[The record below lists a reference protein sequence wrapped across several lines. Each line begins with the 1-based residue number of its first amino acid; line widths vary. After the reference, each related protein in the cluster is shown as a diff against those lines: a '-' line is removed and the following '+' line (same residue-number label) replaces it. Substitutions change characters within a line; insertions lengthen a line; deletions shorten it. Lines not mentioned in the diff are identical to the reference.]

1 MQYIIFY
8 MANIFLKDP
17 FKHQMDAVVACHNT
31 DMDKFAYLME
41 MGTGKTLTALV
52 DLFLLNQ
59 RDMVDYAVV
68 LAPKS
73 VYRNWMKEINTFI
86 SSDYDYKV
94 NTWDP
99 SLKDPYT
106 KEHLGT
112 DIFFLNALKYKLHIF
127 LMNIEALS
135 TPKGTKYL
143 GHMMGRRSGE
153 KTMMIVDES
162 TTIKTHN
169 AKRTKTLLKL
179 SENIGYKGGNMAN
192 IIDFDDLKKD
202 SGDLKNLQDSE
213 LQKLSSNIQKQ
224 LDYDIQIEELEET
237 LKELKRERAILSED
251 TIPQQMQELGISDTT
266 MADGSRVTIK
276 EGFHCRIPKDK
287 IEEAHTYLRENELG
301 DIIKNQVVTSFGTGE
316 DNMAGDLAGHIQD
329 QYGITPDVKE
339 SVHPSTLKA
348 TLKKRHEEGLSD
360 PDDLFGIFIRPE
372 TKITK
377 GKKQ

>member
-1 MQYIIFY
+1 

-17 FKHQMDAVVACHNT
+17 FKHQMDAVIACHNT

-143 GHMMGRRSGE
+143 GHPRS
-153 KTMMIVDES
+153 
-162 TTIKTHN
+162 
-169 AKRTKTLLKL
+169 
-179 SENIGYKGGNMAN
+179 
-192 IIDFDDLKKD
+192 
-202 SGDLKNLQDSE
+202 
-213 LQKLSSNIQKQ
+213 
-224 LDYDIQIEELEET
+224 
-237 LKELKRERAILSED
+237 
-251 TIPQQMQELGISDTT
+251 
-266 MADGSRVTIK
+266 
-276 EGFHCRIPKDK
+276 
-287 IEEAHTYLRENELG
+287 
-301 DIIKNQVVTSFGTGE
+301 
-316 DNMAGDLAGHIQD
+316 
-329 QYGITPDVKE
+329 
-339 SVHPSTLKA
+339 
-348 TLKKRHEEGLSD
+348 
-360 PDDLFGIFIRPE
+360 
-372 TKITK
+372 
-377 GKKQ
+377 